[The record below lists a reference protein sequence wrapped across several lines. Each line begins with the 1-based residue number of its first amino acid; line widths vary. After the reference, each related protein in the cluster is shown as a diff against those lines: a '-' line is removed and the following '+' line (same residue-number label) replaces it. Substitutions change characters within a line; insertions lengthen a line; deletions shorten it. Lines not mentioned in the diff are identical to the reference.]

1 MDGSEGR
8 ESTLPVCAREWERKR
23 GSQLQGG
30 QGGWLRWCTPP
41 APHSPAERR
50 MQEPKGWA
58 GREELTRMHPP
69 SGEARGVS
77 NSGLD

>member
-1 MDGSEGR
+1 M
-8 ESTLPVCAREWERKR
+8 P
-23 GSQLQGG
+23 Q
-30 QGGWLRWCTPP
+30 

-58 GREELTRMHPP
+58 HREELTRMHPP

-77 NSGLD
+77 NSGLDSNVDSGTSSLLGEGKKEQTDKSGRE

>member
-30 QGGWLRWCTPP
+30 HGGWLRWCSRPPPTPLQR
-41 APHSPAERR
+41 EGCRT
-50 MQEPKGWA
+50 QKGGQV
-58 GREELTRMHPP
+58 GR
-69 SGEARGVS
+69 
-77 NSGLD
+77 N

>member
-1 MDGSEGR
+1 MAGSGG
-8 ESTLPVCAREWERKR
+8 AR
-23 GSQLQGG
+23 Q
-30 QGGWLRWCTPP
+30 

-58 GREELTRMHPP
+58 HREELTRMHPP